1 MVLLFSVWMLCYFE
15 IVDALYLLSILYS
28 CAKYIQNVWIICKYS
43 TGLVTGL
50 LSVEKSMMENTNIKY
65 SAQRNK
71 IGAGCALF
79 VIIHDLTNSM
89 PDEDILQSVL

>member
-1 MVLLFSVWMLCYFE
+1 
-15 IVDALYLLSILYS
+15 
-28 CAKYIQNVWIICKYS
+28 
-43 TGLVTGL
+43 
-50 LSVEKSMMENTNIKY
+50 MMENTNIKY